1 MYKVAYH
8 YFTFMENAKMS
19 IKISTLNYVLLIN
32 WSPLIELYSLKRHHT
47 QISLSSLE
55 GWWHD
60 DWHWVSSYL
69 VLEKISH
76 GYDISDE
83 HEVYTL

>member
-32 WSPLIELYSLKRHHT
+32 
-47 QISLSSLE
+47 
-55 GWWHD
+55 
-60 DWHWVSSYL
+60 
-69 VLEKISH
+69 
-76 GYDISDE
+76 
-83 HEVYTL
+83 